1 MNSPDFW
8 HGAQGLCPDHRG
20 YAATFRAWLTPIGG
34 EYLEIPSIARQHQG
48 IDKGLNGLQK
58 STGGSCKL
66 QSVSQLISF
75 SVEES
80 K

>member
-1 MNSPDFW
+1 MNSPGCW
-8 HGAQGLCPDHRG
+8 QLVKGLCPAYRG

-34 EYLEIPSIARQHQG
+34 EYLEIPSIAGPHQG
-48 IDKGLNGLQK
+48 IDKGLPGLLK
-58 STGGSCKL
+58 STGGYCNL
-66 QSVSQLISF
+66 QAVSQLISF